1 MDNYPKTHIK
11 IVIAL
16 TFSLI
21 VAIIALPARNTNQ
34 TANMPISL
42 SIDTGLIDA
51 EPIDSRSTGA
61 TQPDLSL
68 VKPNS
73 SSQKVAGTQNNGRNA
88 SVTSSWRELTVQSGN
103 SLSGIFTKLGLSA
116 TDLHNIMNLGPDVAI
131 LGKLLPGQSLRFLSD
146 QKGTLLG
153 LQYQESVLRKL
164 NITRIETTGQF
175 SAVWNEQE
183 PEILIS
189 YKTAKISQQN
199 PSLYHAGKAAG
210 LSDNLIMQLSDVFQ
224 WDISFALD
232 IRNGD
237 TFTIIYEDIYVNG
250 EKFKEGSILA
260 AEFNNFGKQHTAVQ
274 YQNDKGKKSYFT
286 PEGRSMQKA
295 FLRDPVHFSRVSS
308 RFNMKRLHPIHKR
321 VMPHRGIDYAANRGT
336 PVVASGDGKVTVAR
350 RNNAAGRY
358 VVLKHGEKYTTK
370 YLHLSAFADGIRAG
384 KPVKQGQIIGYVG
397 ATGWATAPHL
407 HYEFLVKGVHRNPK
421 TIKLPK
427 AEPINKSDLGRF
439 KNLTQPVIARLQSIS
454 GASAYASADT
464 NDIDTKRLNSKGD

>member
-189 YKTAKISQQN
+189 YKTAKIS
-199 PSLYHAGKAAG
+199 S
-210 LSDNLIMQLSDVFQ
+210 
-224 WDISFALD
+224 
-232 IRNGD
+232 R
-237 TFTIIYEDIYVNG
+237 TI
-250 EKFKEGSILA
+250 
-260 AEFNNFGKQHTAVQ
+260 
-274 YQNDKGKKSYFT
+274 
-286 PEGRSMQKA
+286 
-295 FLRDPVHFSRVSS
+295 
-308 RFNMKRLHPIHKR
+308 
-321 VMPHRGIDYAANRGT
+321 
-336 PVVASGDGKVTVAR
+336 
-350 RNNAAGRY
+350 
-358 VVLKHGEKYTTK
+358 
-370 YLHLSAFADGIRAG
+370 
-384 KPVKQGQIIGYVG
+384 
-397 ATGWATAPHL
+397 
-407 HYEFLVKGVHRNPK
+407 
-421 TIKLPK
+421 
-427 AEPINKSDLGRF
+427 
-439 KNLTQPVIARLQSIS
+439 
-454 GASAYASADT
+454 
-464 NDIDTKRLNSKGD
+464 